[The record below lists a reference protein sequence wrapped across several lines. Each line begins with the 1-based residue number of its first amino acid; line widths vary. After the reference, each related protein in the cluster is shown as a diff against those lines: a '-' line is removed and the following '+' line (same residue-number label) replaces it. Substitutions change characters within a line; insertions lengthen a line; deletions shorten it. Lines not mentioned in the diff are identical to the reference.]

1 MNSFKAIL
9 FDLDNTIL
17 DRTRTFGQFTNAF
30 INHYVGHVETTQ
42 EIFDRIID
50 LDQDGYKDKHELFSE
65 LLDEL
70 PWKVR
75 PEHVELMDFYAEQYV
90 KNAVLMDG
98 ALEVI
103 THLRKTYKTG
113 LITNGKTNIQ
123 YGKIDQLG
131 IRENFDLILVSEEVG
146 IKKPDPR
153 IYELALNKLHIQPEE
168 CLFIGDH
175 PVNDVEGAV
184 KAGIPAIWM
193 KVNQPWR
200 DHISAKPLHAIQH
213 LNELLELL

>member
-30 INHYVGHVETTQ
+30 LNQFFGHVETTQ

-98 ALEVI
+98 AMKVV
-103 THLRKTYKTG
+103 THLRKTYTTG
-113 LITNGKTNIQ
+113 LITNGKTHIQ

-131 IRENFDLILVSEEVG
+131 IRENFDLILVSEEAGV
-146 IKKPDPR
+146 KKPDPR
-153 IYELALNKLHIQPEE
+153 IFEMALNKLHILPEE

-193 KVNQPWR
+193 KVNQPWT

-213 LNELLELL
+213 LSELLELL